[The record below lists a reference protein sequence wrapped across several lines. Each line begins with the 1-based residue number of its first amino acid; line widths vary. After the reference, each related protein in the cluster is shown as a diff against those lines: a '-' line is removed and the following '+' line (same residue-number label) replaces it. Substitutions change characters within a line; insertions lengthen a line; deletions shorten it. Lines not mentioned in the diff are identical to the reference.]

1 MRRRPA
7 TRGEGRSV
15 QRRTVVAVDAGAAR
29 EMGAA
34 IAAERART
42 VEQIAS
48 LERAVASIVDAAE
61 LTSTDDEHDPEGTTI
76 AYERAQASALLRQAR
91 IDLGHLDAAA
101 ARLAAGNVVLCADC
115 GREIPLERVLALPSA
130 RRCVACA
137 S

>member
-1 MRRRPA
+1 M
-7 TRGEGRSV
+7 
-15 QRRTVVAVDAGAAR
+15 DAGAAR